1 MKKGFP
7 HRMDSVGGHLCCA
20 LDRALALDPVPVIG
34 DMVYVPGA
42 EGLCLTD
49 VAEGSVNPCL
59 SHRFTFKRTVQ
70 IMMDCAHDGVLCP
83 CSSIHRFKDS
93 KTTHVSRYV
102 HMDCGS
108 GNNGGDDK
116 DTTPRI
122 HRRTLWAYEMD
133 NVVTAYKWLIQNR
146 TRLYP
151 MCCEAVIVYQLKWS
165 HWLPPGLYINRTQP
179 THFGCTLERPLKVV
193 DQFNFLSH
201 SHSLR
206 EGEGLP
212 SAISIEMYPGREN
225 VSVLYVITRKLPI
238 SIAEYGNR
246 VFGEAR
252 ALGID
257 PSSSTSARDMGACE
271 HYEVS
276 MRTESVRYGS

>member
-1 MKKGFP
+1 
-7 HRMDSVGGHLCCA
+7 MDSVGGHLCCA

-83 CSSIHRFKDS
+83 CSSIHRSKDS

-116 DTTPRI
+116 DTTPPYPQTNIVGLRNGQRCNRI
-122 HRRTLWAYEMD
+122 QM
-133 NVVTAYKWLIQNR
+133 
-146 TRLYP
+146 
-151 MCCEAVIVYQLKWS
+151 
-165 HWLPPGLYINRTQP
+165 
-179 THFGCTLERPLKVV
+179 V
-193 DQFNFLSH
+193 D
-201 SHSLR
+201 
-206 EGEGLP
+206 
-212 SAISIEMYPGREN
+212 
-225 VSVLYVITRKLPI
+225 
-238 SIAEYGNR
+238 
-246 VFGEAR
+246 
-252 ALGID
+252 
-257 PSSSTSARDMGACE
+257 
-271 HYEVS
+271 
-276 MRTESVRYGS
+276 TESNSSVSHVLRSCNSIPTEMVTLAPPWSVHISNSTHTLRMHPRATIEGGRSIQLPQSLTFIARVYPAQSL